1 MCTAHYIGI
10 LTEKNLPSV
19 SKRQIAQPT
28 STYSADVVCSLLDNS
43 LTDSLVSSE
52 DGDLELS
59 SSEYDLI
66 DPEAGL
72 TIREAE
78 MTVYSPRS
86 LSNAGSSH
94 KCKSQEQDRVDLEVS
109 LVRNESSALID
120 CNGYSHIQGNGLG
133 ADHDRPT
140 DSFDSSSMGLGSS
153 SGELDGTIS
162 GIGSRYQI
170 TVGREGSV
178 RGQGRSTRGHIRCQL
193 TEERGMTIGREGS
206 VRGRGRSTRGHG
218 RSARGHER
226 LTEGS
231 GRLTKNRGRS
241 ARG

>member
-1 MCTAHYIGI
+1 M
-10 LTEKNLPSV
+10 
-19 SKRQIAQPT
+19 
-28 STYSADVVCSLLDNS
+28 
-43 LTDSLVSSE
+43 
-52 DGDLELS
+52 
-59 SSEYDLI
+59 
-66 DPEAGL
+66 
-72 TIREAE
+72 
-78 MTVYSPRS
+78 
-86 LSNAGSSH
+86 
-94 KCKSQEQDRVDLEVS
+94 
-109 LVRNESSALID
+109 ID

-133 ADHDRPT
+133 ADHDRPTDSFDSSSMMLGGSTGELDGTGHDRPT

-193 TEERGMTIGREGS
+193 TEEHGMTIGREGS

-231 GRLTKNRGRS
+231 GRLTKNPGRS